1 MLGVNYCYGLH
12 GLFQYLYSC
21 MTGTVIKS
29 TGSWY
34 EVVTEGGQTVQ
45 CRLKGILRLDITKD
59 NNPVAVGDIVT
70 IEKEENDWMIAQIAA
85 RRNYIVR
92 SSPKHKG
99 ARQILAANLDQC
111 MLVVTMASPRTST
124 GFIDR
129 FLLTAEAYHLP
140 TLIVFNKQ
148 DILDPKGLAKQE
160 YVSNMYK
167 NIGYNVHFTSTYN
180 GQGIEQLKAL
190 LKDKTTLVSGHS
202 GVGKSSLLN
211 KLEPA
216 FDLRTMDVSRLTG
229 KGMHTTTNAEMHFTG
244 FGARIIDSPGIREF
258 GLMHFLPEEISHYY
272 VEMQPLIPQCK
283 FNNCMHDNEPGCA
296 VKQAYLDDKI
306 AEERYINYLAIMADY
321 RANYKHWEE

>member
-1 MLGVNYCYGLH
+1 
-12 GLFQYLYSC
+12 

-34 EVVTEGGQTVQ
+34 EVHIDGEGTVQ
-45 CRLKGILRLDITKD
+45 CRLKGIMRLDESKD

-70 IEKEENDWMIAQIAA
+70 VTKEDSDWMIEDIVE

-111 MLVVTMASPRTST
+111 LLLVTMASPRTST

-129 FLLTAEAYHLP
+129 FLLTAEAYHIP

-148 DILDPKGLAKQE
+148 DILDHKGLKKQE
-160 YVSNMYK
+160 FVAGIYQS
-167 NIGYNVHFTSTYN
+167 IGYPVYFTSTYT
-180 GQGIEQLKAL
+180 GEGIEQMKDL
-190 LKDKTTLVSGHS
+190 LRDKTTMISGHS
-202 GVGKSSLLN
+202 GVGKSTLLN
-211 KLEPA
+211 KLDPSLG
-216 FDLRTMDVSRLTG
+216 LRTTNVSKLTG
-229 KGMHTTTNAEMHFTG
+229 KGMHTTTNAEMHYAS
-244 FGARIIDSPGIREF
+244 FGGRIIDTPGIREF

-272 VEMQPLIPQCK
+272 IEMRELIPQCK

-296 VKQAYLDDKI
+296 VKQAYLDGRVS
-306 AEERYINYLAIMADY
+306 EERYINYLAIMADY
-321 RANYKHWEE
+321 KANYKHWENE